1 MAKDYTQQEEID
13 YIEVFFPVVKY
24 SSIHILLVSIAQL
37 DLKLVQMDVK
47 TTFLNG
53 DLKEDIYIT

>member
-13 YIEVFFPVVKY
+13 YIKVFSPVVKY
-24 SSIHILLVSIAQL
+24 SSIRILLVSVAQL
-37 DLKLVQMDVK
+37 DLKLVQVDVK

-53 DLKEDIYIT
+53 DLKENIYIT